1 MDLSQLRGF
10 ARQNMTEYEHAQK
23 TLTDELATLERAE
36 KKVKIALTA
45 QRVIQH
51 VAHVVQKKAHEK
63 IATVVSRCLSAVF
76 QEQAYEFVIRF
87 EKKRGK
93 TEAVLAFSR
102 NDREFDPTTESGGGV
117 VDVAS
122 FALRLVCL
130 LLRTPKLRRVLI
142 LDEAFKHLSEDYRD
156 RVRDLLVILAKEMNV
171 QIIQVTH
178 SDQLVA
184 GKIIQV
190 V

>member
-1 MDLSQLRGF
+1 MDLAQLRDF
-10 ARQNMTEYEHAQK
+10 ARQFLTEYDHARK
-23 TLTDELATLERAE
+23 TLTDELANAERLQ
-36 KKVKIALTA
+36 KKVEYVLSA
-45 QRVIQH
+45 QQIIQH
-51 VAHVVQKKAHEK
+51 VAHAVQKKAHEK
-63 IATVVSRCLSAVF
+63 IATVVSRCLAAVF
-76 QEQAYEFVIRF
+76 QEHAYEFVIRF

-93 TEAVLAFSR
+93 TEAVLAFTR
-102 NDREFDPTTESGGGV
+102 NGREFDPTFESGGGV

-130 LLRTPKLRRVLI
+130 VLRTPKLRRVLI

-156 RVRDLLVILAKEMNV
+156 RVRELLVILAKEMNV

-184 GKIIQV
+184 GKIIEV